1 MSIWPLVVVAFVAYV
16 VIRFFKTYD
25 RNAVDSLWA
34 NYIYS
39 VGNVD
44 MEDDES

>member
-25 RNAVDSLWA
+25 RNAVVSLWA
-34 NYIYS
+34 NYIHS
-39 VGNVD
+39 VANVA
-44 MEDDES
+44 MEDE